1 MLNITVNVVQGGTM
15 PTDMAEASADQ
26 VPATVL
32 DRHPI
37 RRIASLEEV
46 VAAWSS
52 ISLGQTRHERW
63 RALLTRCAS
72 RRLWLSH
79 D

>member
-1 MLNITVNVVQGGTM
+1 MLNITVNVVQGGIV

-26 VPATVL
+26 VPAAVR

-37 RRIASLEEV
+37 RRIGTLEEV

-52 ISLGQTRHERW
+52 ITLSRTRHERW
-63 RALLTRCAS
+63 CALLRRCAS
-72 RRLWLSH
+72 RRLRLSN